1 MIGRNGS
8 RQVVVTVALML
19 PPGLYLT
26 THNPLTWISA
36 AAVFA
41 VGSTAWHLHLRRC
54 RKDRSSA
61 IEVLGIIQLT
71 SAVPLVY
78 LFGGANSLSH
88 AMLLWLLVFAYYA
101 GSLPYVRMRVRQV
114 KMKERRSGSLMRIG
128 VANLLYQMC
137 MAALLIALI
146 LNNVMPAWVIIGFL
160 PNIVKSIA
168 HTFLPLKNLR
178 MKRLGLAEMAYAL
191 AATIVLAV
199 WAGGYVG

>member
-1 MIGRNGS
+1 
-8 RQVVVTVALML
+8 
-19 PPGLYLT
+19 
-26 THNPLTWISA
+26 
-36 AAVFA
+36 
-41 VGSTAWHLHLRRC
+41 
-54 RKDRSSA
+54 
-61 IEVLGIIQLT
+61 
-71 SAVPLVY
+71 
-78 LFGGANSLSH
+78 
-88 AMLLWLLVFAYYA
+88 MLLWLLVFAYYA